1 MNVFEYAMKMEQ
13 DGEAYYREL
22 AASADN
28 KGLATILNFLADEE
42 MQHYRIFQEMKDG
55 KGSSLPSTTLMDNI
69 ANIFSTMKDEGEI
82 FEFEKQQT
90 EHYLKAQQIEKMSE
104 DFYLK
109 QAEETTSIHEAKLLK
124 QIASEENRHFH
135 ILEGIIEFIQRPQQW
150 LENAEW
156 HHMEEY

>member
-42 MQHYRIFQEMKDG
+42 MQHYKIFQKMKDG
-55 KGSSLPSTTLMDNI
+55 KGSSLPATTLLDNI
-69 ANIFSTMKDEGEI
+69 SNIFSAMKDEGEI

-90 EHYLKAQQIEKMSE
+90 EHYRKAQQLEKKSE
-104 DFYLK
+104 EFYLK
-109 QAEETTSIHEAKLLK
+109 QAEETTSVHERKLLV
-124 QIASEENRHFH
+124 QIANEENRHFH